1 MREIAIIGATASGK
15 SAKALQMAEE
25 QDGYILSIDS
35 LSIYREIDILS
46 AKPLKEE
53 LERVRHFG
61 VDEIFPNEEFNVNI
75 FIQLYNRAKERAVE
89 SDKDLFIVGGTS
101 FYLKTLL
108 TGLSTI
114 PEISEDV
121 QGRTKE
127 LLENPQDAWKFLNS
141 RDNLWASRVK
151 SSDRYRLEKALHI
164 LFETGKT
171 PSIWFEQNP
180 PQPIISNQIEIW
192 NIDIERQL
200 LRDRILKRTES
211 MLEMGLIDEVKYLLS
226 KYGRDINPAKAI
238 GFKETI
244 DFLDGNISTT
254 EELVQLIS
262 THTAQLAKRQT
273 TFNRTQFRDFNI
285 KSID

>member
-1 MREIAIIGATASGK
+1 LREIAIIGATASGK